1 MNRTRLISL
10 GLVLIAICGLP
21 LVACAPTPAPA
32 PAPAPAPE
40 PAPPPAAEA
49 APPATPAPAPVTGTV
64 QSVSDGSL
72 QLRTADMQQA
82 RVTLSPQTRIV
93 KTVPAK
99 LTDVRSGDFIG
110 TTAETRD
117 GKLVSTE
124 VHIFAEALRG
134 TGEGH
139 YPWNQPNTT
148 MTNGAVATMTNG
160 NVAKSDATTGA
171 TSLTVTYKG
180 GQQDVTVP
188 ASTPVTRID
197 MAAPAD
203 LKAGSRVTVFGRPK
217 ADGRIAADM
226 LSIAPGGC
234 AKEAGMMTQQPPLR
248 ASSFPV
254 SG

>member
-10 GLVLIAICGLP
+10 GLA
-21 LVACAPTPAPA
+21 LVTACAPLLATAAAP
-32 PAPAPAPE
+32 
-40 PAPPPAAEA
+40 A
-49 APPATPAPAPVTGTV
+49 APPVSGTI
-64 QSVSDGSL
+64 QSVADGSL

-99 LTDVRSGDFIG
+99 LTELRSGDFIG

-124 VHIFAEALRG
+124 VHVFAEALRG

-160 NVAKSDATTGA
+160 NVAQKGDAAGN

-180 GQQDVTVP
+180 GQQNVMVP

-197 MAAPAD
+197 MAAPSD
-203 LKAGSRVTVFGRPK
+203 LKAGARVTVFGRPQ
-217 ADGRIAADM
+217 ADGSLAADM
-226 LSIAPGGC
+226 LSIAPG
-234 AKEAGMMTQQPPLR
+234 P
-248 ASSFPV
+248 
-254 SG
+254 